1 MLFCSMCWF
10 MYSQFRGLDVPGS
23 AFDGVAV
30 VGGELGDDLQQ
41 GGAVVF
47 HRLPVAVESGLVL
60 SGEYRDSCLE
70 LREAVPDV
78 MHEQSAQ
85 GASQVARTTAG
96 G

>member
-1 MLFCSMCWF
+1 M
-10 MYSQFRGLDVPGS
+10 PGS
-23 AFDGVAV
+23 AFDGIAV
-30 VGGELGDDLQQ
+30 VGGKLGDDLQQ

-60 SGEYRDSCLE
+60 GGEHRDSRLE
-70 LREAVPDV
+70 LRETVPDV

-85 GASQVARTTAG
+85 GASQVARAAAG

>member
-1 MLFCSMCWF
+1 MS
-10 MYSQFRGLDVPGS
+10 GS

-30 VGGELGDDLQQ
+30 VGGKLSDDLQQ

-47 HRLPVAVESGLVL
+47 HWLAVAVESGLVL
-60 SGEYRDSCLE
+60 GGEHRDSSLE
-70 LREAVPDV
+70 LRETVSDV

-85 GASQVARTTAG
+85 GASQVARAAAG